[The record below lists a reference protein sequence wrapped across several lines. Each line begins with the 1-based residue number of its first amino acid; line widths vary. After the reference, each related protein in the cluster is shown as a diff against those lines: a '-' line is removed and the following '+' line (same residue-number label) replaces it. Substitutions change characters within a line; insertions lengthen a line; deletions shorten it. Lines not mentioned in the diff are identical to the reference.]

1 MFSEV
6 KVGRYFVEK
15 IFVEMKELA
24 DEDMREKRMMNTHIL
39 KKREGTICQFV
50 NE

>member
-1 MFSEV
+1 MLRQGRMNF
-6 KVGRYFVEK
+6 VGRRIQEK
-15 IFVEMKELA
+15 KELA